1 MSPLL
6 HKVLNE
12 LDQLT
17 MAEQLQVME
26 HLAQQ
31 LKQRLTQSQEDVAP
45 TTEDDEW
52 DRQMAK
58 DVEEGK
64 LDHLIARAE
73 AAIQSNQITS
83 LEKFLENPL
92 VLPGFKPL
100 TRDEIY
106 DR

>member
-17 MAEQLQVME
+17 TDEQLQVME

-31 LKQRLTQSQEDVAP
+31 LKQRLTQSQGDVAS

-58 DVEEGK
+58 DLGEGK

-73 AAIQSNQITS
+73 AAIQSNQVRS
-83 LEKFLENPL
+83 LDE
-92 VLPGFKPL
+92 VLHNS
-100 TRDEIY
+100 
-106 DR
+106 

>member
-1 MSPLL
+1 M
-6 HKVLNE
+6 N
-12 LDQLT
+12 
-17 MAEQLQVME
+17 AF
-26 HLAQQ
+26 
-31 LKQRLTQSQEDVAP
+31 AP

-58 DVEEGK
+58 DLDEGK
-64 LDHLIARAE
+64 LDHLITRAE

-83 LEKFLENPL
+83 LEKLLENPI